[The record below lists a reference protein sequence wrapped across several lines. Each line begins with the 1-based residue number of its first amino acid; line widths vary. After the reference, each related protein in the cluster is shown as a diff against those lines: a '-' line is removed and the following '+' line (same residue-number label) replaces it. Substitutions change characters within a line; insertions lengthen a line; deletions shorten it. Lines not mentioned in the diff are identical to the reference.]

1 MVGTEGVWIYI
12 AASAMQVLVF
22 GIYIKEM
29 FGLKKNLYYFPIYW
43 ILLEVIANLFVIP
56 QNSLIGNVIFNYCNY
71 FLIAY
76 FFAQGS
82 WKKKAVL
89 VALYF
94 FVAIL
99 NEPLWTI
106 VIVQMGISDA
116 AGIKESYA
124 LVYAIYFLSQVVQ
137 LLFVQIL
144 SFVFKKKLFSATGQR
159 HWIGVLVITLCSFG
173 ASFIQMVKMIH
184 HNDYSWENIMSIIL
198 LCVINFVSYY
208 FFIIGEDKSR
218 LEIQYKS
225 YEEQVKVYGQWI
237 EEQKQ
242 TREVMAAF
250 RHDMKN
256 HIAAVKGICNMKL
269 QEGQE
274 EGFREIATY
283 LDSIGTNYNILKNEV
298 NSGNVLLDAT
308 LNMKIN
314 YAMSKGITA
323 KADIRIPKDWQ
334 YDSMDMVI
342 VLGNLLDNAIEACEQ
357 LAKDKARKL
366 GIELK
371 YDKGNLFL
379 FLENTYSGSLDG
391 TSGIAS
397 ENQFPKT
404 SKRDKQKHGI
414 GMKNIAEVVQKYN
427 GVMRWKGENEVFYTE
442 VLLYGIEKS

>member
-1 MVGTEGVWIYI
+1 MVGTEGILIYI
-12 AASAMQVLVF
+12 AASAAQVFVY
-22 GIYIKEM
+22 GIYLKEI
-29 FGLKKNLYYFPIYW
+29 FGLKKNLYFFPIYW
-43 ILLEVIANLFVIP
+43 FVSEVIANLFIIP
-56 QNSLIGNVIFNYCNY
+56 QNSMLANVIYNYCNF
-71 FLIAY
+71 FLMAY
-76 FFAQGS
+76 LFAKGL
-82 WKKKAVL
+82 WKKKVVL

-94 FVAIL
+94 FVMIL

-106 VIVQMGISDA
+106 VIVQLGISDA
-116 AGIKESYA
+116 AGIRESYG
-124 LVYAIYFLSQVVQ
+124 LVYAIYFLSQIIT
-137 LLFVQIL
+137 LLFVQLI
-144 SFVFKKKLFSATGQR
+144 SFVFKKRLYRAAGQR
-159 HWIGVLVITLCSFG
+159 LWIGVLVITVCSFG
-173 ASFIQMVKMIH
+173 TIFIQIINMAKYD
-184 HNDYSWENIMSIIL
+184 DYSWVNLLGIIL
-198 LCVINFVSYY
+198 LTGINFVSYY
-208 FFIIGEDKSR
+208 FFVIGEDKSR
-218 LEIQYKS
+218 LEMEYKN
-225 YEEQVKVYGQWI
+225 YEDQVKVYGQWI

-242 TREVMAAF
+242 TREVMEAF

-298 NSGNVLLDAT
+298 NSGNVLLDAI

-314 YAMSKGITA
+314 YALSKGITA
-323 KADIRIPKDWQ
+323 NADVKIPKDWQ

-357 LAKDKARKL
+357 LTEDKAKKL

-379 FLENTYSGSLDG
+379 FLENTYSGSIDG
-391 TSGIAS
+391 TSGTAS

-404 SKRDKQKHGI
+404 TKKDKQKHGI
-414 GMKNIAEVVQKYN
+414 GMKNIAEVVRKYN